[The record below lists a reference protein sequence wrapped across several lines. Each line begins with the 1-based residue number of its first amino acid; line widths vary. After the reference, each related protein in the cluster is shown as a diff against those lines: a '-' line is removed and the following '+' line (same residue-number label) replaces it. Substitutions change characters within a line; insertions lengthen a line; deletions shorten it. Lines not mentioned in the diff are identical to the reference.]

1 MEANRGIARYLPT
14 VARVLMGLIFLIM
27 GLNGFFNFLPRPAT
41 MPEGAVA
48 FGTALMHTGYMI
60 PLLAGTQVVVA
71 VLLLSNRFVPLALA
85 VIAPVLVNIV
95 GFHTFLAPAG
105 IGVAVVVVALELYL
119 AWQHRA
125 AYRPML
131 RMRAGPTV

>member
-131 RMRAGPTV
+131 RMRAGPPV

>member
-85 VIAPVLVNIV
+85 VIAPVLVKRER
-95 GFHTFLAPAG
+95 HK
-105 IGVAVVVVALELYL
+105 AVR
-119 AWQHRA
+119 Q
-125 AYRPML
+125 
-131 RMRAGPTV
+131 